1 MQKSARPRAGR
12 FPLLRMTNESDE
24 QPEFKV
30 GDRVRLSTI
39 GLERSPRMNSTG
51 GVVVG
56 VTGTGNAYR
65 VLFDNNKL
73 AVLMH
78 KSYIVAE

>member
-1 MQKSARPRAGR
+1 MMS
-12 FPLLRMTNESDE
+12 ESDE

-30 GDRVRLSTI
+30 GDRVRLSAV

-56 VTGTGNAYR
+56 ITGTGNAYR
-65 VLFDNNKL
+65 VLFDNKKL